1 MTSVEPK
8 LANQHVLTSHN
19 ENMDF
24 KELNFDEF
32 EEVFKSLKRTKTAD
46 FDDLNSSIII
56 DAYDSL
62 KNILFCV
69 FKVSIKQETFPDSL
83 EIAKVTLI
91 CMSGDKDSLSN

>member
-1 MTSVEPK
+1 
-8 LANQHVLTSHN
+8 
-19 ENMDF
+19 MDF

-62 KNILFCV
+62 KNILFRV
-69 FKVSIKQETFPDSL
+69 FKVSIKHPSCVFKNFS
-83 EIAKVTLI
+83 KNYV
-91 CMSGDKDSLSN
+91 

>member
-8 LANQHVLTSHN
+8 LAKNVSNTQKIFQHVLTSHN

-56 DAYDSL
+56 DAYDNL
-62 KNILFCV
+62 KNILFRV
-69 FKVSIKQETFPDSL
+69 FKVSIKQ
-83 EIAKVTLI
+83 
-91 CMSGDKDSLSN
+91 

>member
-1 MTSVEPK
+1 
-8 LANQHVLTSHN
+8 
-19 ENMDF
+19 MDF

-62 KNILFCV
+62 KNILFRV
-69 FKVSIKQETFPDSL
+69 FKVSIKQ
-83 EIAKVTLI
+83 
-91 CMSGDKDSLSN
+91 

>member
-1 MTSVEPK
+1 M
-8 LANQHVLTSHN
+8 TSHN

-56 DAYDSL
+56 DAYDNL
-62 KNILFCV
+62 KNILFRV
-69 FKVSIKQETFPDSL
+69 FKVSIKQ
-83 EIAKVTLI
+83 
-91 CMSGDKDSLSN
+91 